1 MATQKEEKLAREIA
15 DALDDNTSLA
25 VHIAFAEKY
34 SEAFLRKS
42 LQKVLSIPHE
52 QIRKTRGALF
62 TYLVNQNYGGKSNS
76 RD

>member
-15 DALDDNTSLA
+15 DALDDNDSLI
-25 VHIAFAEKY
+25 VHIGFAEKY
-34 SEAFLRKS
+34 SESFLRKT
-42 LQKVLSIPHE
+42 LQKVLSLPQD

-62 TYLVNQNYGGKSNS
+62 TYLVKQNGWKGSA

>member
-15 DALDDNTSLA
+15 DALDDMGSLP
-25 VHIAFAEKY
+25 VHIGFVEKY
-34 SEAFLRKS
+34 SETFLRKT
-42 LQKVLSIPHE
+42 LQKVLSLPQD

-62 TYLVNQNYGGKSNS
+62 TYLVKQNGWNGSA

>member
-15 DALDDNTSLA
+15 DALDDNDSLT

-34 SEAFLRKS
+34 SETFLRKT
-42 LQKVLSIPHE
+42 LQRVLSLPSE
-52 QIRKTRGALF
+52 KIRKTRGALF
-62 TYLVNQNYGGKSNS
+62 TYLVTQNGRSNS

>member
-15 DALDDNTSLA
+15 DALDDNDSLT
-25 VHIAFAEKY
+25 VHIEFAEKY
-34 SEAFLRKS
+34 SEGFLRKT
-42 LQKVLSIPHE
+42 LQKVLSIPPD

-62 TYLVNQNYGGKSNS
+62 TYLVKQNGWKGAS